1 MGVQII
7 SHQSILTVL
16 ELTIYSWKRTSP
28 YDTQVPTIN
37 QENAIPGSEPTETL
51 KKFRS
56 DKVLR
61 PARKQQ
67 GKVRLQFKVPI

>member
-1 MGVQII
+1 MK
-7 SHQSILTVL
+7 T
-16 ELTIYSWKRTSP
+16 WP

-67 GKVRLQFKVPI
+67 GKVWLQFIYYHYPLYSCVL